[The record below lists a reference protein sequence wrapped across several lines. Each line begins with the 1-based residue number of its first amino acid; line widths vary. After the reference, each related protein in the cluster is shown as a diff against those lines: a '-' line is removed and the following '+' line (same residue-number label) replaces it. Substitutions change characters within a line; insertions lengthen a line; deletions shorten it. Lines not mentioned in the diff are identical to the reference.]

1 MARLQDTRSTYQN
14 QLYIRAHTSNCTHAS
29 NEYMKT
35 KIKNTVLLTWIE
47 RLTILKMSI
56 LSKQIYG
63 FSAISVTIPARFLVD
78 THKLIL
84 EFI

>member
-1 MARLQDTRSTYQN
+1 
-14 QLYIRAHTSNCTHAS
+14 
-29 NEYMKT
+29 MKT